1 MLKVLILDGSACGD
15 DGAVALARA
24 LSMPGC
30 ALEDLSI
37 RLCGVTQR
45 GALALAA
52 ALRRNSTLKSLRL
65 SSNPVTTRGMVALLA
80 AIGGNARRAGGVTNK
95 TLEKLNLPK
104 QMRREVS
111 ADTLERLRCRI
122 SFG

>member
-1 MLKVLILDGSACGD
+1 
-15 DGAVALARA
+15 
-24 LSMPGC
+24 
-30 ALEDLSI
+30 
-37 RLCGVTQR
+37 
-45 GALALAA
+45 
-52 ALRRNSTLKSLRL
+52 
-65 SSNPVTTRGMVALLA
+65 MVALLA